1 MDPASWVNAYEA
13 LIGRIPEH
21 VRRARLILGA
31 FSTCL
36 DKYLSLHDLE
46 LARREA
52 PGTPAEA
59 LFVEL
64 DQRAM
69 RGIDSEFFIDWPE
82 GPLWFDRR
90 VHTREALGGS
100 SAQAAQQLAILGAP
114 ALIAIAERS
123 KAQLSVIHENVLIAT
138 EGGVLP
144 RQSIAPNGD
153 LTKPP
158 HYIFEYT
165 AGKAIGSSVVPRSS
179 RTIVRFAPSQL
190 EHDPAFDQFSVQLAA
205 ESGGGIVCG
214 FNGLPS
220 DQLDGE
226 LDYAAEIAKAWK
238 ARGLELIHLELGF
251 YQRIAKRDRVLA
263 AIGPIATSMGMSLT
277 ELIGLVPDTDAVQE
291 KAMRLGG
298 TFGLS
303 RVCVHADEWAMV
315 LTRWDAD
322 RERAALM
329 MGCLLASSRAA
340 TGYVGVPRNLP
351 ERARFIDPP
360 FPSFEWRS
368 GWKIICC
375 PTPYIAT
382 PAATIGLGDTF
393 LAGTLL
399 VLSASTLGSSI
410 DRDRTKTAV
419 QPEK

>member
-1 MDPASWVNAYEA
+1 VIDPASWANAYEA
-13 LIGRIPEH
+13 LIDRIPEH
-21 VRRARLILGA
+21 VRRARLILGG

-36 DKYLSLHDLE
+36 DKYLSLHDLG

-52 PGTPAEA
+52 PDTPAEA
-59 LFVEL
+59 LFAEL

-90 VHTREALGGS
+90 VHARDALGGS

-114 ALIAIAERS
+114 ALISIGERS
-123 KAQLSVIHENVLIAT
+123 KAQLSVIQENVLIAT
-138 EGGVLP
+138 ESGVLP
-144 RQSIAPNGD
+144 RRSIAPNSD

-165 AGKAIGSSVVPRSS
+165 AGKAIGSNVVPRSS
-179 RTIVRFAPSQL
+179 RTIVRFAPSEL
-190 EHDPAFDQFSVQLAA
+190 EHDSAFDQISVQLAA
-205 ESGGGIVCG
+205 ESGGGIICG

-220 DQLDGE
+220 HQLDGE

-238 ARGLELIHLELGF
+238 ARGLELIHLELGY
-251 YQRIAKRDRVLA
+251 YQRTAKRDQVLA
-263 AIGPIATSMGMSLT
+263 AMGPIATSMGMSLT
-277 ELIGLVPDTDAVQE
+277 ELIGLVPDTDPVQE
-291 KAMRLGG
+291 KAMRLGD

-315 LTRWDAD
+315 LTRSDVK
-322 RERAALM
+322 REQEALM
-329 MGCLLASSRAA
+329 MGSLLASSRAA
-340 TGYVGVPRNLP
+340 TGYVSVPRNLP
-351 ERARFIDPP
+351 ERARFIEPP
-360 FPSFEWRS
+360 FPAFEWRN
-368 GWKIICC
+368 GWKVICC

-410 DRDRTKTAV
+410 DGN
-419 QPEK
+419 